1 MTDGESPC
9 DSFHQYYFSVK
20 NKPQLRK
27 TVKTPESIQK
37 KTESQIPRFV
47 EFARESKSGKIQDF
61 AKTHENNSKKMESLV
76 TYIEKRKKLT
86 DTTTKQLDKAK
97 ALSMKHNSLVEQL
110 KSMTPRHT
118 DTTDFKFGHVR

>member
-1 MTDGESPC
+1 MTPHE
-9 DSFHQYYFSVK
+9 YLSVK
-20 NKPQLRK
+20 NKTPRRM
-27 TVKTPESIQK
+27 TVKTSGSIKK
-37 KTESQIPRFV
+37 KTESQISRFV

>member
-1 MTDGESPC
+1 MSKSE
-9 DSFHQYYFSVK
+9 K
-20 NKPQLRK
+20 
-27 TVKTPESIQK
+27 
-37 KTESQIPRFV
+37 IP
-47 EFARESKSGKIQDF
+47 EFAKK
-61 AKTHENNSKKMESLV
+61 NSKMESLN